1 MSGRRVTSD
10 SVLAS
15 SVLPTPAGPSMSTGR
30 PMRAARY
37 TTVATRRLAMYRAS
51 RNRCWTSSTDWN
63 PVPPSAAEFRF
74 IVADS
79 GRSATTAAAEDAL
92 ADLLLGALGFPV
104 PGRLAVR
111 RAAEEVEEA
120 LRQARLLLGRRRGR
134 RRRRGDRRRRGH
146 RARRGRGQ
154 AGGRRGQIPR
164 GEPRLPPPRLAPPLR
179 GGPAAARGEDFRER
193 VAPARR
199 HPMRDEDVAPGQAR

>member
-1 MSGRRVTSD
+1 MS
-10 SVLAS
+10 
-15 SVLPTPAGPSMSTGR
+15 PGR

-37 TTVATRRLAMYRAS
+37 PTVATRRLAMYRAS

-63 PVPPSAAEFRF
+63 TVPPSAAEFRF

-111 RAAEEVEEA
+111 RAAEEVEET
-120 LRQARLLLGRRRGR
+120 LRQARLLLGRRRRRRPRRRGR
-134 RRRRGDRRRRGH
+134 RRGRRPARPAARGRRRAACSASVCTMPHARRGPLPWAPAPARA
-146 RARRGRGQ
+146 RARR
-154 AGGRRGQIPR
+154 
-164 GEPRLPPPRLAPPLR
+164 
-179 GGPAAARGEDFRER
+179 
-193 VAPARR
+193 
-199 HPMRDEDVAPGQAR
+199 APGARAPDRPRQRRPRM